1 MSALRLSAKQ
11 FVPVQYSEEQE
22 EEPEYNEY
30 QDEEKQY
37 DYVSFDDI
45 IRPILESLDTPGQY
59 YIKGGKAYNYY
70 YPHGYVPSS
79 DYDLVATNG
88 LCNSLFESLTTKL
101 SSLEWPL
108 WVDGEDLF
116 YIHNQSIKKTAPRTY
131 NDVNIFGE
139 NVKNTVRSLTVNNG
153 QKNITLVDV
162 IIPDNHDSILA
173 ESEHGKDGL
182 WYMEKSLFDKDV
194 HLTYN
199 DRVKMLNLIN
209 RNPSNKP
216 DFIRKKASV
225 EHKLSKSEQRY
236 LTSIMK
242 QGRMKRKSAR
252 KSSRKSRKCKCKCK
266 CKRNAKRS

>member
-1 MSALRLSAKQ
+1 MSALRLSAKV
-11 FVPVQYSEEQE
+11 FVPVQEE
-22 EEPEYNEY
+22 
-30 QDEEKQY
+30 EEKQY

-79 DYDLVATNG
+79 DYDLVATED
-88 LCNSLFESLTTKL
+88 LCDSLFKSLYDTL
-101 SSLEWPL
+101 SLLEWPL
-108 WVDGEDLF
+108 WVDGEELF
-116 YIHNQSIKKTAPRTY
+116 YIHSINMTEPRVY
-131 NDVNIFGE
+131 KDVNIYGKK
-139 NVKNTVRSLTVNNG
+139 VKNIVRSLTVNNG
-153 QKNITLVDV
+153 EKDITLVDV

-199 DRVKMLNLIN
+199 DRVRMLNLIN

-225 EHKLSKSEQRY
+225 EHKLSKSKKRY
-236 LTSIMK
+236 ETSIMK